1 MKKIYAFLIALM
13 LCFTARAEVDFTY
26 EVGAEIVSSYVWRGQ
41 YNGGLSFQPE
51 VLVGF
56 DALDESIQLRAGVWG
71 SIGASDWKFSQD
83 TYFVSETDFM
93 INVTAYGATTGYT
106 HYYYCDE
113 EPGVGEIQV
122 GYNFDYLFGVGA
134 YINWYTNVFNDTDYA
149 SYLEIGYDYTFEDI
163 GLTLGGQLGMSPWK
177 SDFYMNDRFAVVNIA
192 LMIDK
197 EWEFD
202 NVTLNLFGTGSLN
215 PNGLVNGMP
224 VICSA
229 SGDEKLYN
237 QALNGTVG
245 LGIWF

>member
-1 MKKIYAFLIALM
+1 M
-13 LCFTARAEVDFTY
+13 T
-26 EVGAEIVSSYVWRGQ
+26 
-41 YNGGLSFQPE
+41 
-51 VLVGF
+51 
-56 DALDESIQLRAGVWG
+56 
-71 SIGASDWKFSQD
+71 
-83 TYFVSETDFM
+83 
-93 INVTAYGATTGYT
+93 NVTAYGATIGYT

-113 EPGVGEIQV
+113 EPGAGEIQV

-134 YINWYTNVFNDTDYA
+134 YINWYTNVFNDTYYS

-202 NVTLNLFGTGSLN
+202 NVTLNLFGTGNLN